1 MNRRTFF
8 KRTLALSV
16 AAPAFGTAYGL
27 VEAGWLRISRQRIAV
42 PFLPIAFS
50 GMTVGL
56 LADPHHGPFN
66 GLPFIQSAVDHLN
79 ELKPDLI
86 ALVGDYVQQSKDGAK
101 RIEPC
106 LEALGRLKAP
116 LGVFAVPGN
125 HDHWGGAVA
134 TRRAMRKFGL
144 EDVTNS
150 GLWIERDYA
159 RLRIGGVDDL
169 WNGKQDLP
177 AALGDCGADDASLL
191 LSHNPDYAEVIADPR
206 VGLVLS
212 GHMHGGQIALPGL
225 NLCRI
230 PSKYGL
236 KYLKGLVAAPQTQAF
251 VSTGL
256 GCVTLPLRIGARPE
270 VNLLTLVP
278 AVSES

>member
-1 MNRRTFF
+1 VNRRAFF
-8 KRTLALSV
+8 RTSLAF
-16 AAPAFGTAYGL
+16 AAAGPAATVGYGL
-27 VEAGWLRISRQRIAV
+27 WEAQALRVTRQSIAV
-42 PFLPIAFS
+42 PRLPAAFS
-50 GMTVGL
+50 GITVAL

-66 GLPFIQSAVDHLN
+66 GLSFIQSAVDRVN
-79 ELKPDLI
+79 ALKPDLI
-86 ALVGDYVQQSKDGAK
+86 ALAGDYVQQSASGV
-101 RIEPC
+101 RYIEPC
-106 LEALGRLKAP
+106 LEALGRLRAP

-134 TRRAMRKFGL
+134 TRRAMRKYGL

-150 GLWIERDYA
+150 GVWIERDYV

-169 WNGKQDLP
+169 WNGKQNLS
-177 AALGDCGADDASLL
+177 AALGDCGPDETALL
-191 LSHNPDYAEVIADPR
+191 LSHNPDYAETIADPR

-212 GHMHGGQIALPGL
+212 GHMHGGQMRVPGL
-225 NLCRI
+225 DVCRI
-230 PSKYGL
+230 PSRYGL
-236 KYLKGLVAAPQTQAF
+236 KYLRGLVRAPHTQVF

-278 AVSES
+278 G